1 MAPTLAQYKYEW
13 NGSPTL
19 SKVLDT
25 VVFVHVCP
33 RPVGL
38 DLYLASPP
46 LHFYLYHC
54 LALSSFKGY
63 YRLPP
68 LASLSALPKLPPA
81 PRGLWLENKAA
92 VAQKAERIHRKTGLN
107 EFMLSKSGDERRVGG
122 GGVMKLTWFQ
132 PSSPLPD
139 FNTSILPLGWPPPA
153 DSGSSKMGPLSP
165 FFFPPFL
172 RCSSYPPPPTQPD
185 HSVEM

>member
-122 GGVMKLTWFQ
+122 GVGDEANMISALLT
-132 PSSPLPD
+132 SPWLQHKYSTLGL
-139 FNTSILPLGWPPPA
+139 TSTGRQRLL
-153 DSGSSKMGPLSP
+153 
-165 FFFPPFL
+165 
-172 RCSSYPPPPTQPD
+172 
-185 HSVEM
+185 

>member
-1 MAPTLAQYKYEW
+1 MKRFTNSLQGVKHSGVRAHMSTTSRFWPL
-13 NGSPTL
+13 L
-19 SKVLDT
+19 
-25 VVFVHVCP
+25 
-33 RPVGL
+33 GL
-38 DLYLASPP
+38 PA

-54 LALSSFKGY
+54 LALCSFKGY
-63 YRLPP
+63 YRLLP
-68 LASLSALPKLPPA
+68 LASLSALPKPPPA

-122 GGVMKLTWFQ
+122 LGGVMKLTWFQ

-139 FNTSILPLGWPPPA
+139 SNTSILPLGWPPPA
-153 DSGSSKMGPLSP
+153 DSGSSKTGPLSP
-165 FFFPPFL
+165 FFFSLFAPLLLSTPP
-172 RCSSYPPPPTQPD
+172 QPD